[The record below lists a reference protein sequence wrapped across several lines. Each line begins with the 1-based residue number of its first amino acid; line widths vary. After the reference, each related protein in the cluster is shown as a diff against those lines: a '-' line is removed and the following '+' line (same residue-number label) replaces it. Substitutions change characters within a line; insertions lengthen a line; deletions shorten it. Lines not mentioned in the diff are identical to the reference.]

1 MNSGKRW
8 RLRVAKRVEKKLRKF
23 PAVDRDRILETLE
36 GMQQNPFAGDMVRLK
51 SQPSTWRRRVGDYR
65 IFFDADPKQ
74 GVVEVVDVVRRT
86 STTY

>member
-8 RLRVAKRVEKKLRKF
+8 RLRVAKRVERKLRKF

-36 GMQQNPFAGDMVRLK
+36 GMQQNPFAGDMVRLT

-74 GVVEVVDVVRRT
+74 GVVDVVDVVRST